1 MYYSRFIPIVYP
13 KALINYM
20 GQFFNPVPGV
30 KGIISLLLVLL
41 SKRIFFPRVY
51 VFLVI
56 PVFYGSSLSAQ
67 KNNSIVTNQVWV
79 DFNPRYKISDRFTLA
94 GKVGAKAIYPKAWYK
109 FYTSAEVAYSIPK
122 FMLRKL
128 KYKEKVYL
136 GVDFY
141 YVFFTELPDVIEI
154 SPYQGYTLTWP
165 NRKRLDIRHNVELGE
180 RFQWDV
186 QDWNYSFGLKV
197 SYEASLTF
205 KFQGDLWSYGKG
217 FYLSASAKFW
227 WNLISTTVFN
237 DVVRITPGIGYEIN
251 PKWKTAFYIGY
262 NYTRNLTIDNF
273 HANNII
279 YRFRV
284 YYTIN

>member
-1 MYYSRFIPIVYP
+1 MLKSLPKKKLRFVASILLIIV
-13 KALINYM
+13 
-20 GQFFNPVPGV
+20 FNIVNH
-30 KGIISLLLVLL
+30 IIQ
-41 SKRIFFPRVY
+41 
-51 VFLVI
+51 
-56 PVFYGSSLSAQ
+56 AQ
-67 KNNSIVTNQVWV
+67 ENTQSTVTNQVWL

-94 GKVGAKAIYPKAWYK
+94 GKVGAKTIYPKAWYK
-109 FYTSAEVAYSIPK
+109 IYTSAEVAYNIPK

-128 KYKEKVYL
+128 KYKEKVYM

-186 QDWNYSFGLKV
+186 QDWSYSFGLKV

-205 KFQGDLWSYGKG
+205 KLQGDLLRYGKG

-262 NYTRNLTIDNF
+262 NYTRNLSAEKFET
-273 HANNII
+273 NNII

>member
-1 MYYSRFIPIVYP
+1 MKRI
-13 KALINYM
+13 
-20 GQFFNPVPGV
+20 
-30 KGIISLLLVLL
+30 LLLLQVLM
-41 SKRIFFPRVY
+41 FAEM
-51 VFLVI
+51 VI
-56 PVFYGSSLSAQ
+56 GQNEA
-67 KNNSIVTNQVWV
+67 KSIETNQVWF
-79 DFNPRYKISDRFTLA
+79 DFNPRYKISDRFTLV
-94 GKVGAKAIYPKAWYK
+94 GKLGAKAIYPKDWYK
-109 FYTSAEVAYSIPK
+109 FYTSAQVAYSIPK

-128 KYKEKVYL
+128 KYREKVYL

-141 YVFFTELPDVIEI
+141 YVFFNELPDVVEI

-205 KFQGDLWSYGKG
+205 KFHGDLWKYGKG

-227 WNLISTTVFN
+227 WNLISATVFN

-262 NYTRNLTIDNF
+262 NYARNQINEKI